1 MSLSKQVVE
10 GLVEAGAEYVA
21 ARCPTPAASID
32 NVLMQAYSTC
42 VHLLG
47 GYIWQHC
54 TPSVIGIVG
63 QAGTEEVLNNMTRG
77 FGMPLV
83 HAVQV
88 YLDVG
93 TLEPP
98 VKVGRDAI
106 ADAYEAFL
114 TKEKAGLVAD
124 GIMKSARMFG
134 YALSFAIIR
143 RSGKKLTD
151 RFLAHAAHNLRI
163 FAKDDSGT
171 LGRITSVLAYLRMVK
186 AVFGRRSSRFMIMS
200 EFACALVNYLI
211 TIDSFWQTITT
222 NQAARRIALL
232 APAIRTAFTENIQ
245 AFALTVLGC
254 GSLWYLLWRY
264 TRATKVI
271 RVPPVQ
277 TPSALLDALRAVE
290 LAAHLNALPCS
301 RVVLGGVELPADV
314 NGATEHACAPICDC
328 GNEGLALVATDDVAL
343 AARFAT
349 PYVITAS
356 NAPLDRSAVVGHAN
370 VTFVGVKT
378 IPNGVG
384 KLHLAVGTLQR
395 SLEIV
400 RPSPHRFVANEGT
413 VDYDSRR
420 GEYIFAS
427 DYGQDRVPAAVVN
440 NCATTLADMK
450 RGPKFY
456 STVRAYTLGQLA
468 SVKCAARCPVLV
480 IKFIIMLCDFQAATM
495 SQSVVADDPL
505 EFGMLDRAI
514 TRLRLYVSRDISA
527 ALDMALSKLV
537 MRAPAARYVFPWKW
551 QEVHLQ
557 NYEMLSLMVHCTPC
571 EPRRI
576 NGPFQAPLPGANA
589 GTDNGDEPRPGD
601 DAAECDRVGG
611 DPCIVMGSEDDA
623 PVSGV
628 SGEGEHHSDRGSLSV
643 SECGES
649 VCGDDFDPG
658 RQAGVSGASPDVA
671 EPIVDTP
678 RNGGGARTR
687 WMASLGGSL
696 PTREENSTTHVR
708 GRSTTHDH
716 AGRVRKALPDLLV
729 CFQVQ
734 RPGQNAATASGF
746 VNVLWDRDGVLCEIP
761 GLGCGQFGPALF
773 LAAFG
778 ERPTQ
783 SVFEEVI
790 TKTYALY
797 ADGVRAGPGQKSRP
811 IRDLN
816 EFVGAVRRVASVHN
830 AAAQR
835 ARGAIVGFPAGVD
848 PPPLA
853 LAMVP
858 GTGSRKPCVDDR
870 AAADAVRGMGI
881 EVPTRPGRHTQNSP
895 VRVRDNGRQSKQG
908 APRKELHKGGNHGK
922 KYRSAEYFPT
932 GSRPN
937 GAFGPRHR
945 INGQGSSQLP
955 VHGEGAESR
964 GAGSKA

>member
-21 ARCPTPAASID
+21 ARGSTPAASID

-63 QAGTEEVLNNMTRG
+63 QAGTEEVLNNMTYG
-77 FGMPLV
+77 IGMPLV
-83 HAVQV
+83 HAAQV
-88 YLDVG
+88 YLDIG

-98 VKVGRDAI
+98 VKAGRDAM
-106 ADAYEAFL
+106 AQAYESFL
-114 TKEKAGLVAD
+114 TKEKAGLMAD

-163 FAKDDSGT
+163 FSKDDSGT
-171 LGRITSVLAYLRMVK
+171 LGRITTVLAYLRMVK

-211 TIDSFWQTITT
+211 TIDHFWQTITQ

-232 APAIRTAFTENIQ
+232 APAIRSAFAENIQ
-245 AFALTVLGC
+245 AFALTILGC

-328 GNEGLALVATDDVAL
+328 GNEGLALVATDDAAM

-356 NAPLDRSAVVGHAN
+356 NAPLDRSAAVGHAN

-378 IPNGVG
+378 IPNGIG
-384 KLHLAVGTLQR
+384 KLHLSVGTLQR

-400 RPSPHRFVANEGT
+400 RPSPKRFVANEGT

-420 GEYIFAS
+420 GEYVFS
-427 DYGQDRVPAAVVN
+427 SVFGQDRVPAAVVN
-440 NCATTLADMK
+440 KCATTLADMK

-456 STVRAYTLGQLA
+456 STVRAYTLGQLS

-480 IKFIIMLCDFQAATM
+480 VKFVIMLCDFQAATLVR
-495 SQSVVADDPL
+495 SVVTDDPV
-505 EFGMLDRAI
+505 EYGMLDRAI
-514 TRLRLYVSRDISA
+514 ARVRLYVSHDISA

-537 MRAPAARYVFPWKW
+537 MRAPSTRHLFPWKW

-571 EPRRI
+571 DPRRAT
-576 NGPFQAPLPGANA
+576 GPFQAPLPGADA

-601 DAAECDRVGG
+601 DAAKCDRVGG
-611 DPCIVMGSEDDA
+611 DSRIIVGSEDDA
-623 PVSGV
+623 PIGGV
-628 SGEGEHHSDRGSLSV
+628 SGEGEHHSDAGSLPV
-643 SECGES
+643 SECRES
-649 VCGDDFDPG
+649 ICGDDVDPG
-658 RQAGVSGASPDVA
+658 GQPGVGGTSSDVA
-671 EPIVDTP
+671 ESVGEPP

-687 WMASLGGSL
+687 RMAGLRRSVS
-696 PTREENSTTHVR
+696 PHQTDTSTYVR
-708 GRSTTHDH
+708 GRVTTHDH
-716 AGRVRKALPDLLV
+716 GGRVRKTQPDLLV
-729 CFQVQ
+729 CFQTE
-734 RPGQNAATASGF
+734 RSGQNAATASGF
-746 VNVLWDRDGVLCEIP
+746 VNVLWDQDGVLCEVP
-761 GLGCGQFGPALF
+761 GLGCGLFGPALF

-790 TKTYALY
+790 TKSYTIY
-797 ADGVRAGPGQKSRP
+797 ADGVRSGPNQRSRP

-816 EFVGAVRRVASVHN
+816 EFVGTVRRVAGLHN

-835 ARGAIVGFPAGVD
+835 ARGAIIGFPAGVD
-848 PPPLA
+848 PPPLS

-895 VRVRDNGRQSKQG
+895 TRVRDHGYKSKQG
-908 APRKELHKGGNHGK
+908 KPHKELHKGGNHGK

-932 GSRPN
+932 GSRPD
-937 GAFGPRHR
+937 GATGPRYR
-945 INGQGSSQLP
+945 SNGQGSSLLP
-955 VHGEGAESR
+955 VHGEGVKPC